1 LSALSRPRRPPAGRP
16 GIPET
21 QVGRRVLELALAAGP
36 SVALVR
42 ALLDPPWMTERDPTF
57 LPLSGAPATT
67 DPDGQGPSGVDVMP
81 WNAGSTLVRLWGG
94 FPTGWA
100 GALCL
105 GLSEAGIAVV
115 RGFARRTALR
125 RWEAEFQLLPVQR
138 KRFLGDLDFLALA
151 AGLDRSV
158 AAAPVTLDR
167 FTVERDPGTGSLLVE
182 LEGRDRIG
190 FLGSL
195 LDRFAA
201 LSLFPDEMSVETRHD
216 IAADRFS
223 LRALGGRAPSEQAQG
238 ALATLLEDLRER
250 QGRRGKG

>member
-1 LSALSRPRRPPAGRP
+1 
-16 GIPET
+16 
-21 QVGRRVLELALAAGP
+21 
-36 SVALVR
+36 
-42 ALLDPPWMTERDPTF
+42 MNERDPTF

-67 DPDGQGPSGVDVMP
+67 DSDHGPNGVDVMP
-81 WNAGSTLVRLWGG
+81 WTAGSTLVRLWGG

-105 GLSEAGIAVV
+105 GLTEAGIAVV

-125 RWEAEFQLLPVQR
+125 RWEAEFQLLPVGR
-138 KRFLGDLDFLALA
+138 KHRPEDVDFLALA
-151 AGLDRSV
+151 AGLERSQ
-158 AAAPVTLDR
+158 APVEVTLRR
-167 FTVERDPGTGSLLVE
+167 FAVERDPRTGSLLVE

-201 LSLFPDEMSVETRHD
+201 LSLFPDEMTIETRHE

-238 ALATLLEDLRER
+238 ALAGILEDLRER
-250 QGRRGKG
+250 P